1 MANSDRHTG
10 NFGLIRDCVT
20 LEYKGFAPLYDCGC
34 SLWCDRRELDAPT
47 DYDYSPRP
55 FVGRPSESP
64 WSQVRLFSDYS
75 WMPQA
80 HVLDD
85 WESDAERT
93 LASNPLMP
101 EPRLDAVIMG
111 ISSNIEKLEAHVD
124 RMLGLEKR
132 PVRRRLG

>member
-1 MANSDRHTG
+1 MGIAPGDTARVVEVG
-10 NFGLIRDCVT
+10 RGLSLNDSYWVVP
-20 LEYKGFAPLYDCGC
+20 EGFDGAFD
-34 SLWCDRRELDAPT
+34 
-47 DYDYSPRP
+47 DYSPRP

-75 WMPQA
+75 WMPRA

-85 WESDAERT
+85 WESDAERI

-101 EPRLDAVIMG
+101 EPRLDAVITG
-111 ISSNIEKLEAHVD
+111 ISSNIQKLETHVD